1 MHFVSTVITVHNQ
14 NSKKKQKPKLLF
26 QFSSNIVNI
35 TRW

>member
-1 MHFVSTVITVHNQ
+1 MHFVSTVRTVHNQ